1 MKRFA
6 ILNSDKTEIVNMI
19 IASDDFIKEHNI
31 DCIPGEG
38 LEIGWVL
45 SKYGTFAST
54 YSPTADTTWHG
65 RYEVTDLSDDI
76 VAQLLELIENENKS
90 E

>member
-6 ILNSDKTEIVNMI
+6 ILNSDKTTIINMI

-31 DCIPGEG
+31 DCIPGED

-45 SKYGTFAST
+45 SEDGTFASP
-54 YSPTADTTWHG
+54 YSPTVDSTWTG
-65 RYEVTDLSDDI
+65 LYEVTDLSDDI